1 LRVVFDKF
9 ILQPNF
15 LIFIFQSH
23 FSLSRPAQ
31 MAIPKNTLPLLGRAV
46 RSSQSRKS
54 KSSTVQ
60 IGDQPLEPSNLLSN
74 LLGPAAWR
82 GGVSMFR
89 VHTTGFLIGLVLL
102 AHILSF
108 GNAHAAEPLR
118 QNIIWL
124 SSISRPLERI
134 ICAAEHSCLIS

>member
-1 LRVVFDKF
+1 
-9 ILQPNF
+9 
-15 LIFIFQSH
+15 
-23 FSLSRPAQ
+23 

-124 SSISRPLERI
+124 SCEDISPHIGCFGDAHAITPNLDQ
-134 ICAAEHSCLIS
+134 LG